1 VHPNSGEVARAAN
14 DGHESVFDKIKH
26 VDARGEWW
34 SARELMPLMGYSRWQ
49 VFEVPLNRA
58 MKAAEN
64 TAMNVTSQF
73 TRSRNVAPRSQGGG
87 NAQDDYQLSRQAAY
101 LVAMNGDPNKVEVAA
116 AQAYFAA
123 RTHEAELAQQEHDA
137 LPDWAVQQIATIRRV
152 GRLEVEQKMQ
162 GERLTAVESRVDG
175 IQGRYD
181 WYTALGYARLK
192 GLPTAQGYLQRLGKL
207 AANICRRDGIE
218 PETAQDRRYGGV
230 GSYPV
235 AALDEAATHL
245 SHAA

>member
-1 VHPNSGEVARAAN
+1 VHPNSGELAVPAN
-14 DGHESVFDKIKH
+14 DGHESVFDQLKH
-26 VDARGEWW
+26 IDEHGECWY
-34 SARELMPLMGYSRWQ
+34 ARELMPVMGYTNWRQ
-49 VFEVPLNRA
+49 FAEVIERAKLAAANTGDDVTRLFEVILKKSSGGRP
-58 MKAAEN
+58 AEDYRL
-64 TAMNVTSQF
+64 
-73 TRSRNVAPRSQGGG
+73 TRH
-87 NAQDDYQLSRQAAY
+87 AAY
-101 LVAMNGDPNKVEVAA
+101 LVAMNGDPRKPEVAA
-116 AQAYFAA
+116 AQAYFAV

-162 GERLTAVESRVDG
+162 GERLTAVESRMDG